1 MNDFPIPAISELFVH
16 YAGNSHLDE
25 ELIISKA
32 PMPLNDQLRD
42 ALSKYFRLHKEPV
55 EFYRLDHASNLEMNP
70 VYAAVSAIF
79 EDADQLEEQSTALA
93 RELYQCSNHPQ
104 IKGGEFFVVHFE
116 ECIIEGEVA
125 SAVGLFKTENKE
137 SFITAHQRE
146 SAVQLE
152 HHLGIHPGKLDKG
165 CMIYNL
171 ESDDGFVVSVVDNTN
186 KSVEARYWT
195 DDFLGLKARSDAYHN
210 TEQAVAMCQDFIR
223 KEMPQHFEVS
233 KPDQADMLNR
243 SAQFFKEHER
253 FDLNEF
259 SNSVIGSPE
268 VIDDFTRYKK
278 DYEEERG
285 MPVADGFDIS
295 PTAVKKQA
303 KGFKSV
309 LKLDKN
315 FHIYIHGNREL
326 IERGEDQLGRKY
338 YKIYFVEEQ

>member
-1 MNDFPIPAISELFVH
+1 MNTMPIPEISQLFVH
-16 YAGNSHLDE
+16 YAGNSHLEE
-25 ELIISKA
+25 ELIISKE
-32 PMPLNDQLRD
+32 PVPLHDDLR
-42 ALSKYFRLHKEPV
+42 AVLSTYFRLHKEPV
-55 EFYRLDHASNLEMNP
+55 EFFRLDHESNLDMNP
-70 VYAAVSAIF
+70 AYAAVSAVF
-79 EDADQLEEQSTALA
+79 ENPELLGEKSAELA
-93 RELYQCSNHPQ
+93 QHLYQCSNHPQ
-104 IKGGEFFVVHFE
+104 IKGGEFYVVYFD
-116 ECIIEGEVA
+116 ECVVEGETTQ
-125 SAVGLFKTENKE
+125 AVGLFKTENKE
-137 SFITAHQRE
+137 SYLAVRQRE
-146 SAVQLE
+146 SVFQLD
-152 HHLGIHPGKLDKG
+152 HHLGINPGKLDKG
-165 CMIYNL
+165 CIVYNL
-171 ESDDGFVVSVVDNTN
+171 EGDDGFVVSVVDNTN
-186 KSVEARYWT
+186 KNAEARYWT
-195 DDFLGLKARSDAYHN
+195 DDFLGLKARSDAYHY

-223 KEMPQHFEVS
+223 KEMPQNFEVS

-326 IERGEDQLGRKY
+326 IERGEDQFGRKF
-338 YKIYFVEEQ
+338 YKIYFEEEN